1 MTGTRVRETGVDRTC
16 EGDPVVSDER
26 LLLVAIQRML
36 ATPRARVVLWL
47 DLARLPA
54 GLVRPHHR
62 RVAYAILETAAFH
75 HDGELFSLAN
85 GDFVLLCRA
94 PAHTGA
100 EPAAHP
106 AALPHTL
113 SSLFQP
119 NGPEITELTQTWW
132 LEHHGAAVLAKVAQL
147 TARS

>member
-1 MTGTRVRETGVDRTC
+1 MRVRNTGVDVTG
-16 EGDPVVSDER
+16 EWDAVVSDEQ
-26 LLLVAIQRML
+26 LLLVAVQRAL
-36 ATPRARVVLWL
+36 ATPRARVAVWL
-47 DLARLPA
+47 RLARLPA

-62 RVAYAILETAAFH
+62 RVAYAILETAALH

-94 PAHTGA
+94 PAHTGL

-113 SSLFQP
+113 SNLFHP
-119 NGPEITELTQTWW
+119 NGPEIAELTQTWW
-132 LEHHGAAVLAKVAQL
+132 LEHHGAAVLAEVAQL
-147 TARS
+147 EAPS